1 VGQGERDWLGVFE
14 QAERDRA
21 GDAGGGLAV
30 LVGGVGDN
38 AGLRTADLET
48 RDELDVVKGGR

>member
-1 VGQGERDWLGVFE
+1 VGQGQRDRPGVFE
-14 QAERDRA
+14 QAKRDRA
-21 GDAGGGLAV
+21 GDAGGRLAV
-30 LVGGVGDN
+30 LIGGVGDN